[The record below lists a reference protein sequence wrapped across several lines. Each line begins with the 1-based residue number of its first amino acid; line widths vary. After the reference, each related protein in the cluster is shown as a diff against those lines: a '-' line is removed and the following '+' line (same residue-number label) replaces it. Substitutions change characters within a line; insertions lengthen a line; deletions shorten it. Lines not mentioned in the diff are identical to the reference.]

1 METNLLAREA
11 FTAGILF
18 SLAVM
23 LCLLLRVVTR
33 DDHPVIQRA
42 NRLALAGGLLGIV
55 MLAAVNGVIYR
66 YISRP
71 LASFMLFPLI
81 LVSGAWLLLG
91 MPRLHRYFAGKP
103 RSKPSLGPEVGVEN
117 ATRQQQREVWEQLR
131 AMHHFRETLK
141 GELISLA
148 TGDRVYWTTSATEPS
163 LAVAFNSS
171 STLVV
176 SHHETLV
183 KYVDVQSNIARA
195 LQAAGS
201 LNGNA

>member
-1 METNLLAREA
+1 METNLFDTQA

-18 SLAVM
+18 SLVVM
-23 LCLLLRVVTR
+23 LCLLLHAVTR

-55 MLAAVNGVIYR
+55 MLAAVNGLLYR

-103 RSKPSLGPEVGVEN
+103 QPKPSVGPEVGVEH
-117 ATRQQQREVWEQLR
+117 ATRQQQRGLWEELR
-131 AMHHFRETLK
+131 AMHHFRETLN

-148 TGDRVYWTTSATEPS
+148 TGDRVYWTTSAAEPC

-176 SHHETLV
+176 SRHETLV

-201 LNGNA
+201 LKGSA

>member
-1 METNLLAREA
+1 METKLFDMQA
-11 FTAGILF
+11 FSVGILF

-23 LCLLLRVVTR
+23 LFLLLRAVTQ
-33 DDHPVIQRA
+33 DDHPATQRA

-55 MLAAVNGVIYR
+55 MLAAANGVVYR
-66 YISRP
+66 YLSRP

-81 LVSGAWLLLG
+81 LVSGVWLLLG
-91 MPRLHRYFAGKP
+91 MPRLHRYFGGKTQQ
-103 RSKPSLGPEVGVEN
+103 KASLGPDVGVEN
-117 ATRQQQREVWEQLR
+117 ATRQQQRELWEQLR
-131 AMHHFRETLK
+131 AMHHFRETLH

-148 TGDRVYWTTSATEPS
+148 TGDRVYWTTSAAEPC

-176 SHHETLV
+176 SRHETLV
-183 KYVDVQSNIARA
+183 KYINVQSNIARG

-201 LNGNA
+201 QKGAA

>member
-1 METNLLAREA
+1 METNLFDTQA
-11 FTAGILF
+11 FSAGILF

-23 LCLLLRVVTR
+23 LCLLLRAVTQ

-103 RSKPSLGPEVGVEN
+103 QPKPSVGPEVGVEH
-117 ATRQQQREVWEQLR
+117 ATRQQQRELWNELR
-131 AMHHFRETLK
+131 AMHHFRETLN

-148 TGDRVYWTTSATEPS
+148 TGDRVYWTTSAAEPC

-176 SHHETLV
+176 SRHETLV
-183 KYVDVQSNIARA
+183 KYVAVQSNIARA

-201 LNGNA
+201 LKGNA

>member
-1 METNLLAREA
+1 METNLIDTQA

-23 LCLLLRVVTR
+23 LCLLLRAVTQ
-33 DDHPVIQRA
+33 DDHPATQRA

-81 LVSGAWLLLG
+81 LASGAWLLLG

-103 RSKPSLGPEVGVEN
+103 QSKPSVGPEVGVEH
-117 ATRQQQREVWEQLR
+117 ATRQQQRDSGKNSEPC
-131 AMHHFRETLK
+131 
-141 GELISLA
+141 I
-148 TGDRVYWTTSATEPS
+148 TSVRRSTE
-163 LAVAFNSS
+163 NSS
-171 STLVV
+171 VWQPVIGCIGRRAQLNPVWLLRSTVA
-176 SHHETLV
+176 
-183 KYVDVQSNIARA
+183 AR
-195 LQAAGS
+195 S
-201 LNGNA
+201 S

>member
-1 METNLLAREA
+1 METNLLDREA

-23 LCLLLRVVTR
+23 LCLLLRAVTQ
-33 DDHPVIQRA
+33 DDHPATQRA

-55 MLAAVNGVIYR
+55 MLAAVNGVVYR
-66 YISRP
+66 YISRL

-81 LVSGAWLLLG
+81 LASGAWLLLG